1 MTLPA
6 RSELFSVLDSKRR
19 EPTFLPLSIS
29 RASWVHLWA
38 WHVLSASVQNSQTAV
53 WLWPYFMLHLPPTP
67 VCGSRDIKTPEAR
80 VTQFFPPNH
89 AELVAHYLKEGFG
102 FPSDRNLLVL
112 PCSSGDQLCVPGQ
125 GVRPVSFLAS

>member
-6 RSELFSVLDSKRR
+6 RTFSVLDSKRR
-19 EPTFLPLSIS
+19 EPTFLSLSIS
-29 RASWVHLWA
+29 RASWVQLWA
-38 WHVLSASVQNSQTAV
+38 WHVLSDSVQNSQTAV
-53 WLWPYFMLHLPPTP
+53 WLWLYFMLHLPPIW
-67 VCGSRDIKTPEAR
+67 GSRDIKTPEAR
-80 VTQFFPPNH
+80 VMQFFPPNH

-125 GVRPVSFLAS
+125 GVKPASVLAS